1 MRNKSEITNL
11 KYVLNQFKKKADAI
25 LTADWH
31 LREDVPTAYVGDFY
45 NDQWEAVDFVSK
57 LQEKHFQCPVLHAGD
72 LFDHWKPSPKL
83 LSDTIEHLPVNFY
96 SVAGNHDLPQHNLSL
111 IEKSGIYTLDAANII
126 LLIHGRYFEHYFND
140 KMIVEGRSWGEEP
153 TNNRRKALLWHVMTY
168 QAQAPFPG
176 CTSPKAGKLLRTYK
190 NYDLIVTGD
199 NHTPFVEEYKGRLL
213 VNPGSLMRQTAD
225 QIDFKPRVY
234 LWYADANTVEPVFLP
249 FKEGAISRSHL
260 DKKSER
266 DNRISAFISK
276 LSDEYN
282 IGMSFEDNLERFK
295 EKNSTSEKVMQI
307 IYKSLENE

>member
-1 MRNKSEITNL
+1 MRNKSEI
-11 KYVLNQFKKKADAI
+11 KKADAI

-45 NDQWEAVDFVSK
+45 NDQWEAVRFVSD
-57 LQEKHFQCPVLHAGD
+57 LQEQHECPVLHSGD

-83 LSDTIEHLPVNFY
+83 LSDTIKHLPNRFY
-96 SVAGNHDLPQHNLSL
+96 TVYGNHDLPQHNLAL
-111 IEKSGIYTLDAANII
+111 KDKSGLYTLEQADI
-126 LLIHGRYFEHYFND
+126 LEVLPCFHWNQIPTDEDCSFVLND
-140 KMIVEGRSWGEEP
+140 FYTICV
-153 TNNRRKALLWHVMTY
+153 WHVMTY

-234 LWYADANTVEPVFLP
+234 LWYADTNTVEPVYLP

-295 EKNSTSEKVMQI
+295 EENSISEKVMQI